1 MLKKWIYI
9 FTAFCLLNTIFC
21 FHAGD
26 LIAGGNGNPGLEDGY
41 SYTGSGT
48 LLGFLVSQMQD
59 DDPDSGNKA
68 PLKLKCRL
76 GNFFS
81 RFFSVSIQAPM
92 QAAYSALF
100 TPGKTRVQYGNY
112 QPRKAF
118 LPSYYNFLFR
128 LNPF

>member
-1 MLKKWIYI
+1 MLKKWTYI
-9 FTAFCLLNTIFC
+9 FTAICLFNTIFC

-26 LIAGGNGNPGLEDGY
+26 LFAGGNGNPGLEDGT

-48 LLGFLVSQMQD
+48 LLGFLVSQLQD
-59 DDPDSGNKA
+59 DDSDSGNKT
-68 PLKLKCRL
+68 PLKLKCRH
-76 GNFFS
+76 GHFFS

-100 TPGKTRVQYGNY
+100 IPGKTTVQYAKY
-112 QPRKAF
+112 QPRKAC